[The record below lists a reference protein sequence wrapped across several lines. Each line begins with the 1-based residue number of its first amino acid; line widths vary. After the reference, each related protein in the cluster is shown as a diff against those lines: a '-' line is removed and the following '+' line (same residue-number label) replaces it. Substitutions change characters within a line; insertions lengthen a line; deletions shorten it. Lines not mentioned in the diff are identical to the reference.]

1 MPSAKRILLLVTQAD
16 WGGVQSFLIH
26 FATEL
31 KKEGH
36 EVLLAAGGE
45 GELWAEAERQGIHT
59 HRLTHVRR
67 DINLIEDWRA
77 IRELTRLYRSFRPD
91 AIHLNS
97 SKMGVLGSLAAT
109 SDKRQATNSHP
120 RVVYRIGGWSFLE
133 PMASWKQWIYRT
145 AETVSAKYKDVIIT
159 VHPGDEML
167 AKKLGIVPR
176 ERIVTVPNGLD
187 VAAFV
192 SRLKTRMDARRALGI
207 PERAF
212 VIGTIANAY
221 PTKAL
226 LPYLNVLKRMCDE
239 DRGVVA
245 VIFGNGA
252 ELEMVTRTRDT
263 LGLTDRVLV
272 TGYRSDA
279 ASFLPAFDLFALPSR
294 KEGMPW
300 TLLEAMAAG
309 LPSVATDVGACRW
322 MLEDESR
329 GNAGVIVPVG
339 DAAALHDAFRQIKND
354 PERRAHLSSAA
365 RRIVTERFSWEE
377 TYRGN
382 RDALSFPRS

>member
-1 MPSAKRILLLVTQAD
+1 MLATIMPSAKRILLLVTQAD

-245 VIFGNGA
+245 VIIGNG
-252 ELEMVTRTRDT
+252 
-263 LGLTDRVLV
+263 
-272 TGYRSDA
+272 
-279 ASFLPAFDLFALPSR
+279 
-294 KEGMPW
+294 
-300 TLLEAMAAG
+300 
-309 LPSVATDVGACRW
+309 
-322 MLEDESR
+322 
-329 GNAGVIVPVG
+329 
-339 DAAALHDAFRQIKND
+339 
-354 PERRAHLSSAA
+354 PE
-365 RRIVTERFSWEE
+365 F
-377 TYRGN
+377 
-382 RDALSFPRS
+382 